1 MTNSRNGIAV
11 DPEAMLH
18 RRAKARK
25 PSWRISATSLQDNRQ
40 GLVANV
46 CRDPRDGDLKNSE
59 RDAAVAVAGGQSRL
73 PSGST
78 VGADKHGGAD
88 KGYDVARFVADVRVQ
103 DVTPHVAQKVRGSAI
118 DGRTTRHAGY
128 HVSQRKRKLV
138 EQVFGWMKTVGG
150 LRKLRHRG
158 IALVDWQLTFAAT
171 AYNLVRLRNLE
182 ARCP

>member
-1 MTNSRNGIAV
+1 MLPTLKGVLYRKGKGK
-11 DPEAMLH
+11 EAKLAYLGH
-18 RRAKARK
+18 V
-25 PSWRISATSLQDNRQ
+25 LLDNRQ

-46 CRDPRDGDLKNSE
+46 CATHATWTAE
-59 RDAAVAVAGGQSRL
+59 RDA
-73 PSGST
+73 
-78 VGADKHGGAD
+78 AD

-150 LRKLRHRG
+150 LAQAPASRHRPG
-158 IALVDWQLTFAAT
+158 GLAAH
-171 AYNLVRLRNLE
+171 LRRHRL
-182 ARCP
+182 